1 VREKRN
7 PDVSRNDRLA
17 LPESCFAKFF
27 LFPPERTKSIIVAIP
42 SLAGADRDCELMQ
55 VPSGPNPKIRVR
67 IAFFCLFVFIIVLS
81 IGAYFVADLGK
92 LQETMAARESQAVL
106 QAIADPGQVDEA
118 LRQHPSNKFLQM
130 IAMATGAAN
139 ETSAA
144 AEKLANEVEP
154 PAIAKAVNLSAAS
167 RNELEALRR
176 DLKAAE
182 ANAAALLPRT
192 TALFKTERDDVEKY
206 ALSLH
211 LEKDAIGRVLANLD
225 KRQAEMAAF
234 TSRMSAA
241 RADYYRA
248 YERYVAVLVAEFGAY
263 KVVNGQFIFPF
274 QLTVNRYNAAVEAM
288 TAAARRVAELDEE
301 RKGLLKSQQT
311 EWVEFI
317 HGK

>member
-1 VREKRN
+1 M
-7 PDVSRNDRLA
+7 L
-17 LPESCFAKFF
+17 
-27 LFPPERTKSIIVAIP
+27 
-42 SLAGADRDCELMQ
+42 

-106 QAIADPGQVDEA
+106 QGIADPEQIDEA

-130 IAMATGAAN
+130 VAMAIGAAN
-139 ETSAA
+139 ETNAA
-144 AEKLANEVEP
+144 VEKAANEVEP
-154 PAIAKAVNLSAAS
+154 PAIAKAVNLGAAS
-167 RNELEALRR
+167 RSELEALRR
-176 DLKAAE
+176 ELKTAE
-182 ANAAALLPRT
+182 ANATALLPRT
-192 TALFKTERDDVEKY
+192 TALLKTERADVEKY
-206 ALSLH
+206 ARSLQ
-211 LEKDAIGRVLANLD
+211 LEKDTIGRVLDNID

-234 TSRMSAA
+234 TSRLSAA

-248 YERYVAVLVAEFGAY
+248 YERYVAVLAAEFGAY

-288 TAAARRVAELDEE
+288 TVATKRVAELDDE
-301 RKGLLKSQQT
+301 RKDLLKSQQRQ
-311 EWVEFI
+311 WVEFI